1 MSYQLRSAIGNEAMH
16 GIPKFKLFL
25 AGALVWVAGVA
36 FALSALAGS

>member
-1 MSYQLRSAIGNEAMH
+1 MH

-36 FALSALAGS
+36 FALSALAVG